1 MLLTSGTASL
11 AVNVAPRVDVPCP
24 ASIDLTG
31 STECSTAL
39 NSFLAT
45 LAPGSSVDFAGGTV
59 WCEQTVGLTG
69 KSGVSLSN
77 LTVVAK
83 TGNPNGQSY
92 STRRHWLFTGCTDLV
107 LENLRVD
114 GPNTI
119 QDPAHPGYAVYDATK
134 EGEAAFAFTGCT
146 GMAVRNCSASHVFG
160 DGIMVWLT
168 PSIYVT
174 VEDFAV
180 SWNGR
185 QGISVSSGSHVVMRR
200 ITIANSRRSGIDLEP
215 DSSGQSVTDVWLDQ
229 VTAKTWLIPLASAGR
244 GNVSRVV
251 ASNWSIDT
259 NSVPVVS
266 VGASD
271 GTRRA
276 DWTVTGWR
284 QPAGGLGSPQPAL
297 RFTNVDRVTVRDV
310 QLNVAS
316 SQSRTAVGFTGCGG
330 ACTVADST
338 WSGANHISVATPQ
351 PDFALTNENNTPA
364 LAVT

>member
-1 MLLTSGTASL
+1 MLLSTGAAQL
-11 AVNVAPRVDVPCP
+11 AVGVAPRVDVPCP
-24 ASIDLTG
+24 ASIDATG
-31 STECSTAL
+31 QTDCGAQ
-39 NSFLAT
+39 LAAFVNG
-45 LAPGSSVDFAGGTV
+45 LSAGSLVDFAGATVLSEGTL
-59 WCEQTVGLTG
+59 TV
-69 KSGVSLSN
+69 SGVRGVELRN
-77 LTVVAK
+77 LTVVARK
-83 TGNPNGQSY
+83 PGTGGVNFP
-92 STRRHWLFTGCTDLV
+92 RRHWLFSGCQDIV
-107 LENLRVD
+107 LSNLHVD
-114 GPNTI
+114 GPNTT
-119 QDPAHPGYAVYDATK
+119 QEPDLAGFALYDAQL
-134 EGEAAFAFTGCT
+134 EGEAAFGINGCA
-146 GMAVRNCSASHVFG
+146 GMTLRGCSASHVFG
-160 DGIMVWLT
+160 DGIMIWQT

-229 VTAKTWLIPLASAGR
+229 VTAKTWLLPLASAGR

-251 ASNWSIDT
+251 ASDWSIDT
-259 NSVPVVS
+259 GSVPVVS

-284 QPAGGLGSPQPAL
+284 QPTGGLGSPQPAL

-316 SQSRTAVGFTGCGG
+316 SQSRAAVGFAGCGG
-330 ACTVADST
+330 SCTVADST
-338 WSGANHISVATPQ
+338 WSGANHISIATPQ
-351 PDFALTNENNTPA
+351 PDFALANENNTPA